1 MHYEINKWKQFGQ
14 NAPESSLIIY
24 RKGISW
30 KVFFAPVHRAT
41 GISGKKVLYL

>member
-1 MHYEINKWKQFGQ
+1 MHYEINKWKKFGQ
-14 NAPESSLIIY
+14 NVPESNLIIY